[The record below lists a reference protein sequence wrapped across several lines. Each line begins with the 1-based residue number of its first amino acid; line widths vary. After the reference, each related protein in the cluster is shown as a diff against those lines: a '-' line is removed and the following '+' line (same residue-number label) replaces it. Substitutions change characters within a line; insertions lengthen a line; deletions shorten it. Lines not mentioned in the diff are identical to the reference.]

1 MREVRKSI
9 YNVSRPSHFGS
20 IQKMPFNVPQ
30 QGQENIET
38 AKTEF
43 ITWLEQN
50 VDQPLQERMRQ
61 GPPTEGDARG
71 GYYEVRLPAPKGTEI
86 QTLENKIGRGEVHKI
101 MKEEYNLKDITVHV
115 YSGGGNPAGSVFLA
129 LYPN

>member
-30 QGQENIET
+30 QGQENIEN
-38 AKTEF
+38 AKKEF

-50 VDQPLQERMRQ
+50 VDQPLQESMNR
-61 GPPTEGDARG
+61 GPPED
-71 GYYEVRLPAPKGTEI
+71 GYYTVRLPTPKGSEI
-86 QTLENKIGRGEVHKI
+86 QTFESKMGDGEI
-101 MKEEYNLKDITVHV
+101 QRIIKEEYNVNKVTVHV
-115 YSGGGNPAGSVFLA
+115 NNTGNLFLA
-129 LYPN
+129 FYTN

>member
-1 MREVRKSI
+1 MREVRKNI
-9 YNVSRPSHFGS
+9 YNVSRPDHFGS
-20 IQKMPFNVPQ
+20 IKKMPFNVPQ

-61 GPPTEGDARG
+61 GPPTEGDFKG
-71 GYYEVRLPAPKGTEI
+71 GYYEVRLPTPKGTEI
-86 QTLENKIGRGEVHKI
+86 QTFEKKIGRGEIHRI
-101 MKEEYNLKDITVHV
+101 MKEEYNLDDISVHV
-115 YSGGGNPAGSVFLA
+115 YSEGNPAGSVFLA